1 MKRFLFTLFSAL
13 TVLFLIVGCSNDS
26 NSSTP
31 TEEETSEVTDEA
43 QEQSVLIT
51 ISLDEEK
58 EIITEKEVEI
68 EENAILMDVMKEN
81 FDSGEDGG
89 FIYSIEGIEPEEDE
103 KKAWM
108 FFVNGEMAEVG
119 AADYELSPGDHV
131 VFDLQSWE

>member
-1 MKRFLFTLFSAL
+1 MKKFLFTLFSAL
-13 TVLFLIVGCSNDS
+13 TVLFLVVGCSNDS
-26 NSSTP
+26 SSTAP
-31 TEEETSEVTDEA
+31 TEEETSEVANEE
-43 QEQSVLIT
+43 QEQSILVT
-51 ISLDEEK
+51 ISLDQGEEIVTEK
-58 EIITEKEVEI
+58 EIEI

-81 FDSGEDGG
+81 FDIGEDGG

-108 FFVNGEMAEVG
+108 FFVNDEMAEVG